1 MSQSQLDAMAEN
13 NNRSS
18 SAAGAAGLASENQN
32 LVDDATA
39 LTMYQ
44 DLFHHDKEEDLGGA
58 KSLLSLSKKSSLKKT
73 TKTPKP
79 HAPTPRGKGKI

>member
-1 MSQSQLDAMAEN
+1 MAEQNN

-18 SAAGAAGLASENQN
+18 AAAGAAGLASENQQH
-32 LVDDATA
+32 LVDDATV
-39 LTMYQ
+39 LTTMYQ
-44 DLFHHDKEEDLGGA
+44 DIFDKEEDLGGA

-73 TKTPKP
+73 TKQPKP

>member
-1 MSQSQLDAMAEN
+1 MAEQNN

-18 SAAGAAGLASENQN
+18 AAAGAAGLASENQH
-32 LVDDATA
+32 LVDDATV
-39 LTMYQ
+39 LTTMYQ
-44 DLFHHDKEEDLGGA
+44 DLFDKEEDLGGA

-79 HAPTPRGKGKI
+79 RAPTPRGKGKI